1 MRKLLLVY
9 VLIVLFG
16 IFAAATSWAQVTV
29 EQAET
34 AMHAAEQDKSK
45 LPDAENILRQAVKEN
60 PDSYKANFY
69 LSQVLQLTKKPDAE
83 VVKKKAE
90 NIQSEQA
97 KHKFL
102 SFMLGLIFGACVIAG
117 TFFGWNKYRARLEEE
132 ERRQELEKLSSVYS
146 RKFVDAQ
153 RELQNI
159 VIHLEMCDVKF
170 NNKIYNDINELKS
183 SICDIVERITEGH
196 DWSKRE
202 AENLLE
208 EVTNCINYCRTK
220 FK

>member
-1 MRKLLLVY
+1 MALCVMPA
-9 VLIVLFG
+9 
-16 IFAAATSWAQVTV
+16 FANVTV

-90 NIQSEQA
+90 NIKSEQRMNA
-97 KHKFL
+97 FM
-102 SFMLGLIFGACVIAG
+102 SFMLGIFLSICIVVGI
-117 TFFGWNKYRARLEEE
+117 FFGWNKYRARLEEE
-132 ERRQELEKLSSVYS
+132 ERRQELEKLSSAYS

-153 RELQNI
+153 RELWNI
-159 VIHLEMCDVKF
+159 VIHLEMCGVKF

-196 DWSKRE
+196 YWSKRE

-220 FK
+220 LK